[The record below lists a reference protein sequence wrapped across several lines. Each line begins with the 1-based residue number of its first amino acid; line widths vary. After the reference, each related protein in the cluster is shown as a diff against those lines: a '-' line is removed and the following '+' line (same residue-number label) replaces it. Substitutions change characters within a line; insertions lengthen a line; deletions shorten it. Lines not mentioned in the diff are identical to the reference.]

1 VVDLSQVKRNATTHG
16 GNIIRFQKETNQAAL
31 AENLE
36 LTSLPASRKTPLA
49 EKNPTLDALLTTL

>member
-1 VVDLSQVKRNATTHG
+1 VRDSRVVRPGWVVELSQVKRNATTHG

-36 LTSLPASRKTPLA
+36 LVDFK
-49 EKNPTLDALLTTL
+49 